1 MRISLV
7 TPCFNAARFIRET
20 LGSVLNQE
28 FDDLEYIVVDGG
40 STDGTAEVIHRQRQ
54 RLTWW
59 VSEADEGQ
67 ASALNKGFARSTGD
81 VLGFINADDV
91 LMPGA
96 IRAVSEAFAAHPR
109 VDIIYGG
116 VEWMD
121 ANGASLGRHTGQISS
136 LTDILDIYRVWWG
149 KRQWVQPE
157 VFFRR
162 QLWERIGPFDTQY
175 HLAFDFDYWV
185 RCFLAGARAL
195 QIPQCLVRFRL
206 HENQKSSASRLAAA
220 EIRQIVKRA
229 LDCKIAIPRLF
240 RRRLRA
246 QLSYDL
252 YQSNDAEAPQ
262 PRKSFGR
269 ALLQHPE
276 WLLYAPEARE
286 RVRATCVG
294 RRLGASNDTI
304 PDP

>member
-1 MRISLV
+1 MV

-20 LGSVLNQE
+20 LGSVLHQE
-28 FDDLEYIVVDGG
+28 FDHIEYVVVDGG
-40 STDGTAEVIHRQRQ
+40 STDGTAEIIQSQ
-54 RLTWW
+54 SDSLAWW
-59 VSEADEGQ
+59 VSEPDEGQ

-81 VLGFINADDV
+81 VLGFINGDDV

-96 IRAVSEAFAAHPR
+96 IRAVAQAFAAHPE
-109 VDIIYGG
+109 VEIIYGG
-116 VEWMD
+116 VEWID
-121 ANGASLGRHTGQISS
+121 ASGASLGRHTGEISS

-149 KRQWVQPE
+149 RRQWVQPE

-162 QLWERIGPFDTQY
+162 QLWERIGVFDTQY

-185 RCFLAGARAL
+185 RCFVAGACAL

-206 HENQKSSASRLAAA
+206 HKNQKSTASRQAAA

-229 LDCKIAIPRLF
+229 LDAEMVIPRAF
-240 RRRLRA
+240 RRRLGA

-252 YQSNDAEAPQ
+252 YQSNDAGAAQ
-262 PRKSFGR
+262 RQKSFGR

-286 RVRATCVG
+286 RLRAACVG
-294 RRLGASNDTI
+294 RWLSASKGTTR
-304 PDP
+304 DP